1 MVRVFFFECKG
12 CLTMTQAPGGR
23 WGRLGQPCQR
33 TLGQRLGQGGWG
45 GVVQNDAASYRHVQ
59 ACTAQQCDN
68 IQNIDAVIEIDM
80 GYVICQKNLIIK
92 SSSVGM
98 NMERTLLMI
107 GLFKVTIATR
117 PAQTIICTCMKYTN
131 VILEEYTFDI
141 WHKF

>member
-1 MVRVFFFECKG
+1 
-12 CLTMTQAPGGR
+12 
-23 WGRLGQPCQR
+23 
-33 TLGQRLGQGGWG
+33 
-45 GVVQNDAASYRHVQ
+45 
-59 ACTAQQCDN
+59 
-68 IQNIDAVIEIDM
+68 M

-117 PAQTIICTCMKYTN
+117 PAQTIICTCMKYTK

-141 WHKF
+141 